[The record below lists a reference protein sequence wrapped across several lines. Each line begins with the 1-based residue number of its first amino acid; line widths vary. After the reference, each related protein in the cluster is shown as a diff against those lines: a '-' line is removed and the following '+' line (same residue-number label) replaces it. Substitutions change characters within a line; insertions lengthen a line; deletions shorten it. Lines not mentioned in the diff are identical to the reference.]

1 MSNTPSRLTRRARRD
16 GPLALGL
23 TLLAGLI
30 SQAYAQTATQPQAQ
44 PTEQQQQ
51 QAKLDTVVVTGIRA
65 SLESSANA
73 KRNSVGFID
82 SISAEDMGK
91 FPDSNIAE
99 SIARIPGV
107 TLTREITGEGL
118 QIQIRGL
125 GTNFTRILLNGAPVA
140 SASTGRTDTG
150 SANREVDMDF
160 LPGEL
165 FSRVTVIKSPT
176 ADMLEGGAAG
186 IVDMRS
192 ARPFDRKGFRTAF
205 TLTGTKNQQ
214 ADKWGNRGSALVSNT
229 WDNTFGVLAG
239 VAWATNKV
247 KTTGFESIG
256 WTNANLSAA
265 QGASLG
271 SSRNSTGGGNWTI
284 PGTVPSN
291 AGNGLTPGATID
303 EAFLLA
309 HNPGLTTQQID
320 NTLIPRLGRSMVSEG
335 SRDRLNGILSIEVRP
350 NSSAKLFLDAIY
362 GHKKNSFERVDMD
375 WVGRNGSA
383 IPLNMQVDKNDC
395 SNGCTV
401 TKATFANSQYFLEYR
416 PYTED
421 TKFQGINPGMNLK
434 ITDALS
440 IDVQANAT
448 RSDFRRDS
456 PTVLFQTVA
465 NSGLTTQYDN
475 TSGVPHLSV
484 SNALTGAT
492 DILNTPSSFG
502 WNGGRLN
509 QQTEMRSVRTSGLR
523 GSVDIDA
530 DIFDIKFGGA
540 YDDVSRRIS
549 TLDNSGYWENIAC
562 RRNVNVFLPGPNT
575 TNTGGSCN
583 GAGAAGPAAGA
594 YPGYG
599 TGYTAGA
606 SPASLQFLGSTIP
619 NAAVP
624 GYLRPTSNGYV
635 TLDWARFAKDS
646 GYAAAVAAAMPGTAN
661 SNNNVAPGFF
671 EEKVTSIFGEINGD
685 TKVLGNQLRYNVG
698 ARYSTTDQTFAT
710 LTQPA
715 DPRNATLADGGRY
728 PTPVVENYTTTTYSN
743 FLPSGSLAYNIRPD
757 LLARA
762 SMSKTITR
770 ADPTQLR
777 ALSLSFTDP
786 AAQNGQ
792 LTNPDLKPYESKNT
806 DLGLEW
812 YTGREGYVAVA
823 WFQKAIQG
831 FTANRTLNVTF
842 ADLNTYGVN
851 WTQGG
856 LTDTQRTG
864 LYTRAGLPV
873 PTNLSALPSAS
884 DLAAINALP
893 ITLTQTQNTADELKI
908 KGLELTVQQP
918 LDLITSYLRGFGV
931 SANYTKV
938 KQSGANVATGVPP
951 YTYNLAAYYEGKW
964 GGFRVTKTFT
974 KGSQSSGTGQN
985 GIGAAAFFT
994 QDYAQVDFTS
1004 RLNLGE
1010 VIGWKKDLQATFDIF
1025 NVTRA
1030 TQRTNFQFSNAPY
1043 AIYASGRTYQVGLRT
1058 SF

>member
-1 MSNTPSRLTRRARRD
+1 MNATLSRYDRRARR
-16 GPLALGL
+16 GHQLAVGT

-30 SQAYAQTATQPQAQ
+30 AQAYAQAPAPSAQ
-44 PTEQQQQ
+44 
-51 QAKLDTVVVTGIRA
+51 LDTVVVTGIRA
-65 SLESSANA
+65 ALESSANA
-73 KRNSVGFID
+73 KKNAVGFID
-82 SISAEDMGK
+82 AITAEDMGK

-99 SIARIPGV
+99 SISRIPGV

-160 LPGEL
+160 MPGEL

-176 ADMLEGGAAG
+176 ASMLEGGAAG

-192 ARPFDRKGFRTAF
+192 ARPFDKKGFRTAV

-214 ADKWGNRGSALVSNT
+214 AEKWGNRGSVLVSNT
-229 WDNTFGVLAG
+229 WDNMLGVLAG
-239 VAWATNKV
+239 VAWSTNKV

-271 SSRNSTGGGNWTI
+271 AARNSTGGGNWTI
-284 PGTVPSN
+284 PGTVPAN
-291 AGNGLTPGATID
+291 AGNGLTTGAVID
-303 EAFLLA
+303 EAFLLGK
-309 HNPGLTTQQID
+309 NPGLTIQQID
-320 NTLIPRLGRSMVSEG
+320 NAIIPRLGRAMVSEG
-335 SRDRLNGILSIEVRP
+335 NRDRQNAILSVELRP
-350 NSSAKLFLDAIY
+350 NNSVKFFLDTIY
-362 GHKKNSFERVDMD
+362 GHKKNEFERVDMN
-375 WVGRNGSA
+375 WVGRNGSS
-383 IPLNMQVDKNDC
+383 IPLNMTVDKSDC
-395 SNGCTV
+395 ANGCTV
-401 TKATFANSQYFLEYR
+401 TKGTFANAQYFMEYR
-416 PYTED
+416 PYTEE
-421 TKFQGINPGMNLK
+421 TKFHSVNPGLNLK
-434 ITDALS
+434 IIDGLS
-440 IDVQANAT
+440 LDVQANMT
-448 RSDFRRDS
+448 RSNFQRSS
-456 PTVLFQTVA
+456 PTVLFQTLGS
-465 NSGLTTQYDN
+465 SGITTEYDN
-475 TSGVPHLSV
+475 TSGVPKLKAV
-484 SNALTGAT
+484 SPDGNTNL
-492 DILNTPSSFG
+492 LNTPSAFG

-509 QQTEMRSVRTSGLR
+509 QQDELRSIRTHGIR
-523 GSVDIDA
+523 GNLDIDA
-530 DIFDIKFGGA
+530 GIFDVKVGGA
-540 YDDVSRRIS
+540 FDSVARRIN

-583 GAGAAGPAAGA
+583 GAGASGPAAGA

-599 TGYTAGA
+599 TGFTAGA
-606 SPASLQFLGSTIP
+606 NPATLQFLGSTIA
-619 NAAVP
+619 NSAVP
-624 GYLRPTSNGYV
+624 GYLHSTSNGFV
-635 TLDWARFAKDS
+635 SLDWARFAKDS
-646 GYAAAVAAAMPGTAN
+646 GYQMARDAATFGTAN

-671 EEKVTSIFGEINGD
+671 QERVSSIFTEINGE
-685 TKVLGNQLRYNVG
+685 TTVFGNELRYNG
-698 ARYSTTDQTFAT
+698 GMRYASTEQTFAT
-710 LTQPA
+710 LTTPA
-715 DPRNATLADGGRY
+715 DPRNAAQSLADGGRY
-728 PTPVVENYTTTTYSN
+728 PAVLTQSYTTTTYGN
-743 FLPSGSLAYNIRPD
+743 LLPSGSLAYSIRPN

-792 LTNPDLKPYESKNT
+792 LTNPDLQPYKSKNT

-812 YTGREGYVAVA
+812 YTGREGYVALA
-823 WFQKAIQG
+823 WFKKGIQG
-831 FTANRTLNVTF
+831 FTATRTLNVSF

-873 PTNLSALPSAS
+873 PSDLTAVPTGSA
-884 DLAAINALP
+884 LAAINALGV
-893 ITLTQTQNTADELKI
+893 TLTQTQNTTDELQI

-918 LDLITSYLRGFGV
+918 LDLLTSYLKGFGV

-951 YTYNLAAYYEGKW
+951 YTYNLAAYYEGRF

-974 KGSQSSGTGQN
+974 KGSQTSGAGQN
-985 GIGAAAFFT
+985 GITAAAFFGL
-994 QDYAQVDFTS
+994 DYAQVDFTS
-1004 RLNLGE
+1004 RLNIGE
-1010 VIGWKKDLQATFDIF
+1010 VFGWKRDLQATFDVF
-1025 NVTRA
+1025 NVSKA
-1030 TQRTNFQFSNAPY
+1030 SQRTNFQFSNAPY
-1043 AIYASGRTYQVGLRT
+1043 AIYEPGRTYQIGLRA

>member
-1 MSNTPSRLTRRARRD
+1 MSKNDSRLNRRVRRQ
-16 GPLALGL
+16 LAMGS
-23 TLLAGLI
+23 TLLGGLI
-30 SQAYAQTATQPQAQ
+30 VQAYAQTAPAQ
-44 PTEQQQQ
+44 PAQDN
-51 QAKLDTVVVTGIRA
+51 KLDTVVVTGIRA

-73 KRNSVGFID
+73 KKNAVGFLDAIT
-82 SISAEDMGK
+82 AEDMGK

-107 TLTREITGEGL
+107 TMTREITGEGL

-165 FSRVTVIKSPT
+165 FSRVSVIKSPT
-176 ADMLEGGAAG
+176 ASLLEGGAAG

-192 ARPFDRKGFRTAF
+192 ARPFDRKGLRSAF

-214 ADKWGNRGSALVSNT
+214 AEDWGNRGSALVSNT
-229 WDNTFGVLAG
+229 WGDTFGVLAG
-239 VAWATNKV
+239 VAWSTNKV

-256 WTNANLSAA
+256 WTNANLSAS

-271 SSRNSTGGGNWTI
+271 SARNSTGGGNWTI
-284 PGTVPSN
+284 PGTVPAN
-291 AGNGLTPGATID
+291 AGNGLTAGATIN

-309 HNPGLTTQQID
+309 NNPGLTIQQID
-320 NTLIPRLGRSMVSEG
+320 NAIIPRLGRAMVAEG
-335 SRDRLNGILSIEVRP
+335 SRDRQNAILSMEARP
-350 NSSAKLFLDAIY
+350 NGAVKMFLDAIY
-362 GHKKNSFERVDMD
+362 GHKKNQFQRVDIN

-383 IPLNMQVDKNDC
+383 IPVNMKVDRSDC
-395 SNGCTV
+395 ANGCVV
-401 TKATFANSQYFLEYR
+401 TKGTFANSQYFLEYR
-416 PYTED
+416 PYTEE
-421 TKFQGINPGMNLK
+421 TTFHSINPGINLR
-434 ITDALS
+434 ITDAISL
-440 IDVQANAT
+440 DVQANKT
-448 RSDFRRDS
+448 RSDFHRQS
-456 PTVLFQTVA
+456 PTVLFQTVLG
-465 NSGLTTQYDN
+465 SGLTTEYDN
-475 TSGVPHLSV
+475 SSGVPQLKAISPDG
-484 SNALTGAT
+484 NASL
-492 DILNTPSSFG
+492 LNTPGAFG

-509 QQTEMRSVRTSGLR
+509 QQDELRSIRTSGLR
-523 GSVDIDA
+523 GHFDIDTGIV
-530 DIFDIKFGGA
+530 DVKFGGA
-540 YDDVSRRIS
+540 HDSVSRRIN

-575 TNTGGSCN
+575 VNPGPCN
-583 GAGAAGPAAGA
+583 GAGAPGPAAGT

-599 TGYTAGA
+599 TGFTAGA
-606 SPASLQFLGSTIP
+606 SPSSLQFQGSTIA
-619 NAAVP
+619 NSAVP
-624 GYLRPTSNGYV
+624 GYLLPTSNGFV
-635 TLDWARFAKDS
+635 TLDWGRFAKDS
-646 GYAAAVAAAMPGTAN
+646 GYQLARDKASYGTAN

-671 EEKVTSIFGEINGD
+671 QEKVSSIFTEVNGD
-685 TKVLGNQLRYNVG
+685 ATVLGNELRYNLG
-698 ARYSTTDQTFAT
+698 ARYATTEQTFAT
-710 LTQPA
+710 LTAPA
-715 DPRNATLADGGRY
+715 DPRNAALSLADGGRY
-728 PTPVVENYTTTTYSN
+728 PAQVVETLTTTTYSN
-743 FLPSGSLAYNIRPD
+743 FLPSASLAYNLRSN

-812 YTGREGYVAVA
+812 YTGREGYIALA
-823 WFQKAIQG
+823 WFKKGIQG

-856 LTDTQRTG
+856 LTDTQKTG

-873 PTNLSALPSAS
+873 PADLAAAPTGAA
-884 DLAAINALP
+884 LAAINGLGV
-893 ITLTQTQNTADELKI
+893 TLTQTQNTADELQI

-918 LDLITSYLRGFGV
+918 LDLLTSYLKGFGV

-951 YTYNLAAYYEGKW
+951 YTYNLAAYYEGRF

-974 KGSQSSGTGQN
+974 KGSQTSGTGQN
-985 GIGAAAFFT
+985 GITAAAFFGL
-994 QDYAQVDFTS
+994 DYDQVDFTS
-1004 RLNLGE
+1004 RVNLGE
-1010 VIGWKKDLQATFDIF
+1010 FLGWKKDLQATFDVF
-1025 NVTRA
+1025 NVTRSS
-1030 TQRTNFQFSNAPY
+1030 QRTNFQFANAPY
-1043 AIYASGRTYQVGLRT
+1043 AIYEPGRTYQVGLRA

>member
-1 MSNTPSRLTRRARRD
+1 MSTTDSRPDRRVRSGR
-16 GPLALGL
+16 LALGT

-30 SQAYAQTATQPQAQ
+30 AQAYAQTAPA
-44 PTEQQQQ
+44 TEQ
-51 QAKLDTVVVTGIRA
+51 KLDTVVVTGIRA

-73 KRNSVGFID
+73 KKNSVGFID
-82 SISAEDMGK
+82 AITAEDMGK

-99 SIARIPGV
+99 SISRIPGV

-165 FSRVTVIKSPT
+165 FSRVTVVKSPT
-176 ADMLEGGAAG
+176 ASMLEGGAAG

-192 ARPFDRKGFRTAF
+192 SRPFDKKGFRSAF

-229 WDNTFGVLAG
+229 WGNTFGVLAG
-239 VAWATNKV
+239 VAWSTNKV

-271 SSRNSTGGGNWTI
+271 TARNSTGGGNWTI
-284 PGTVPSN
+284 PGTVPAN
-291 AGNGLTPGATID
+291 AGNGLTAGTTID

-309 HNPGLTTQQID
+309 HNPGVTTQQLD
-320 NTLIPRLGRSMVSEG
+320 NALIPRLGRQMVSDG
-335 SRDRLNGILSIEVRP
+335 SRDRQNAILSMEARP
-350 NSSAKLFLDAIY
+350 NSSAKFFVDAIY
-362 GHKKNSFERVDMD
+362 GHKKNQFERVDMD

-383 IPLNMQVDKNDC
+383 IPLNMTVDKSDC
-395 SNGCTV
+395 ANGCTV
-401 TKATFANSQYFLEYR
+401 TKATFANSQYFMEYR

-421 TKFQGINPGMNLK
+421 TTFHSINPGLNLK
-434 ITDALS
+434 ITDAISL
-440 IDVQANAT
+440 DVQANAT

-456 PTVLFQTVA
+456 PTVLLQTVLG
-465 NSGLTTQYDN
+465 SGLTTTYDN
-475 TSGVPHLSV
+475 TSGVPHLSA
-484 SNALTGAT
+484 SNPLTGAT
-492 DILNTPSSFG
+492 DILNTPSAFG

-509 QQTEMRSVRTSGLR
+509 QQTEMRSIRTSGLR
-523 GSVDIDA
+523 GAIDIDA
-530 DIFDIKFGGA
+530 DIVDIKFGGA
-540 YDDVSRRIS
+540 YDSVSRRIS

-562 RRNVNVFLPGPNT
+562 RRNLNVYLPGPNT
-575 TNTGGSCN
+575 TNSGGSCN
-583 GAGAAGPAAGA
+583 GAGAAGAAAGA

-606 SPASLQFLGSTIP
+606 NPASLQFLGSAIP
-619 NAAVP
+619 NASLP
-624 GYLRPTSNGYV
+624 GYLRATSNGFV

-646 GYAAAVAAAMPGTAN
+646 GYAAAVATATPGTAN

-671 EEKVTSIFGEINGD
+671 QEKVTSVFTEVNGD
-685 TKVLGNQLRYNVG
+685 TTVLGNQLRYNAG
-698 ARYSTTDQTFAT
+698 ARYATTQQTFAT
-710 LTQPA
+710 LTTPA
-715 DPRNATLADGGRY
+715 DPRNAAQSLADGGRY
-728 PTPVVENYTTTTYSN
+728 PAPVVESYTTTTYGN
-743 FLPSGSLAYNIRPD
+743 FLPSASLAYNLRPD

-792 LTNPDLKPYESKNT
+792 LTNPDLKPYKSKNT
-806 DLGLEW
+806 DLGIEW
-812 YTGREGYVAVA
+812 YTGREGYVALA
-823 WFQKAIQG
+823 WFQKGIQG
-831 FTANRTLNVTF
+831 FTATRTMNVTF
-842 ADLNTYGVN
+842 NDLNQYGVN
-851 WTQGG
+851 WASG
-856 LTDTQRTG
+856 LTDTQKTG

-873 PTNLSALPSAS
+873 PADLSATPSAAN
-884 DLAAINALP
+884 LALINALGV
-893 ITLTQTQNTADELKI
+893 TLTQTQNTSDELKI

-918 LDLITSYLRGFGV
+918 LDIVTSYLKGFGV

-951 YTYNLAAYYEGKW
+951 YTYNLAAYYEGTY

-985 GIGAAAFFT
+985 GITAAAFYGM
-994 QDYAQVDFTS
+994 DYAQVDFTS

-1010 VIGWKKDLQATFDIF
+1010 IMGNIVGWKKDLQATFDVF
-1025 NVTRA
+1025 NVTRSQ
-1030 TQRTNFQFSNAPY
+1030 QRTNFQFSNAPY
-1043 AIYASGRTYQVGLRT
+1043 AIYQPGRTYQVGLRA

>member
-1 MSNTPSRLTRRARRD
+1 MTTFHSRTTRRARKQ
-16 GPLALGL
+16 LALGT

-30 SQAYAQTATQPQAQ
+30 SQAYAQTPAPA
-44 PTEQQQQ
+44 PEQQ
-51 QAKLDTVVVTGIRA
+51 KLDTVVLTGIRA
-65 SLESSANA
+65 ALESSANA
-73 KRNSVGFID
+73 KRNAVGFVD
-82 SISAEDMGK
+82 SITAEDIGK

-99 SIARIPGV
+99 SISRIPGV

-125 GTNFTRILLNGAPVA
+125 GTNFTRVLLNGAPVA

-165 FSRVTVIKSPT
+165 FSRVSVIKSPT
-176 ADMLEGGAAG
+176 ASMLEGGAAG

-192 ARPFDRKGFRTAF
+192 ARPFDKKGLRTAF

-214 ADKWGNRGSALVSNT
+214 ADKWGNRGSALISNT
-229 WDNTFGVLAG
+229 WDNAFGVLAG
-239 VAWATNKV
+239 VAWSTNKV

-256 WTNANLSAA
+256 WTNANLSAT

-271 SSRNSTGGGNWTI
+271 TARNSTGGGNWTI
-284 PGTVPSN
+284 PGTVPAG
-291 AGNGLTPGATID
+291 AGNGLTTGATIN

-309 HNPGLTTQQID
+309 NNPGLTTQQLD
-320 NTLIPRLGRSMVSEG
+320 NALIPRLGRAMVAEG
-335 SRDRLNGILSIEVRP
+335 DRNRLNGILSLEARP
-350 NSSAKLFLDAIY
+350 NSSVKLFLDAIY
-362 GHKKNSFERVDMD
+362 GHKKNEFERVDMD

-383 IPLNMQVDKNDC
+383 IPLNMTVDKQDC
-395 SNGCTV
+395 ANGCTV

-421 TKFQGINPGMNLK
+421 TKFHSINPGINLK

-440 IDVQANAT
+440 LDVQANAT

-456 PTVLFQTVA
+456 PTVLLQTVLG
-465 NSGLTTQYDN
+465 SGITTQYDN
-475 TSGVPHLSV
+475 TSGVPHLTA
-484 SNALTGAT
+484 SNPLTGGT
-492 DILNTPSSFG
+492 NILNDPNSFG

-523 GSVDIDA
+523 AAFDVDTDVV
-530 DIFDIKFGGA
+530 DIKFGGA
-540 YDDVSRRIS
+540 YDSVSRRIS

-562 RRNVNVFLPGPNT
+562 RRNVNAFLPGPNT
-575 TNTGGSCN
+575 VNPGPCN
-583 GAGAAGPAAGA
+583 GAGAAGPAAST

-606 SPASLQFLGSTIP
+606 SPASLQFLGSAIP
-619 NAAVP
+619 NASIP
-624 GYLRPTSNGYV
+624 SYLRYTANGFV

-646 GYAAAVAAAMPGTAN
+646 SYAAAVASALPGTAN
-661 SNNNVAPGFF
+661 SNNNVAPGVFQ
-671 EEKVTSIFGEINGD
+671 EKVTSIFTEVNGE
-685 TKVLGNQLRYNVG
+685 TAVLGNKLRYNAG
-698 ARYSTTDQTFAT
+698 ARYATTEQTFAS
-710 LTQPA
+710 LTTPA
-715 DPRNATLADGGRY
+715 DPRNAAQNLADGGRY
-728 PTPVVENYTTTTYSN
+728 PAAVVESYTTTTYGN
-743 FLPSGSLAYNIRPD
+743 FLPSASLAYNLRPD
-757 LLARA
+757 VLARA

-777 ALSLSFTDP
+777 ALALSFTDP

-792 LTNPDLKPYESKNT
+792 LTNPDLKPYKSKNT

-812 YTGREGYVAVA
+812 YTGREGYVALA
-823 WFQKAIQG
+823 WFKKGIQG
-831 FTANRTLNVTF
+831 FTANRTLNLTF
-842 ADLNTYGVN
+842 ADLNQYGVN

-873 PTNLSALPSAS
+873 PANLAAVPSAA
-884 DLAAINALP
+884 DLAAINALGV
-893 ITLTQTQNTADELKI
+893 TLTQTQNTADELQI

-918 LDLITSYLRGFGV
+918 LDLITSYLKGFGV

-951 YTYNLAAYYEGKW
+951 YTYNLAAYYEGRF

-985 GIGAAAFFT
+985 GITAAAFFG

-1004 RLNLGE
+1004 RVNVGEILGNF
-1010 VIGWKKDLQATFDIF
+1010 IGWKKDLQATFDVF

-1030 TQRTNFQFSNAPY
+1030 RQRTNFQFANAPY
-1043 AIYASGRTYQVGLRT
+1043 AIYEPGRTYQVGLRA

>member
-1 MSNTPSRLTRRARRD
+1 MSKTLSRRSRRMRLD
-16 GPLALGL
+16 GRLALGT
-23 TLLAGLI
+23 TLLAGLVA
-30 SQAYAQTATQPQAQ
+30 QAYAQTAPAQ
-44 PTEQQQQ
+44 PSQPAPANQ
-51 QAKLDTVVVTGIRA
+51 LDTVVVTGIRA
-65 SLESSANA
+65 SLESSANKKKNA
-73 KRNSVGFID
+73 VGFLDAIT
-82 SISAEDMGK
+82 AEDMGK

-107 TLTREITGEGL
+107 TMTREITGEGL

-165 FSRVTVIKSPT
+165 FSSVSVIKSPT
-176 ADMLEGGAAG
+176 AAMLEGGAAG

-192 ARPFDRKGFRTAF
+192 ARPFDRKGLRTAF

-214 ADKWGNRGSALVSNT
+214 AEKWGNRGSALISNI
-229 WDNTFGVLAG
+229 WGDTFGVLAG
-239 VAWATNKV
+239 VAWSTNKV
-247 KTTGFESIG
+247 KTAGFESIG

-271 SSRNSTGGGNWTI
+271 AGRNNTGGGNWSI
-284 PGTVPSN
+284 PGTVPAN
-291 AGNGLTPGATID
+291 AGNGLTTGATID

-309 HNPGLTTQQID
+309 RNPGLTIQQID
-320 NTLIPRLGRSMVSEG
+320 NAIIPRLGRAMIAEG
-335 SRDRLNGILSIEVRP
+335 SRDRENAIVSLEARP
-350 NSSAKLFLDAIY
+350 NSSVRMFLDAIY
-362 GHKKNSFERVDMD
+362 GHKKNEFERVDMN
-375 WVGRNGSA
+375 WVGRNGSS
-383 IPLNMQVDKNDC
+383 IPVNMTVDRSDC
-395 SNGCTV
+395 ANGCVV
-401 TKATFANSQYFLEYR
+401 TKGTFANSQYFLEYR

-421 TKFQGINPGMNLK
+421 TKFQSLNPGLHLQ

-440 IDVQANAT
+440 IDVQANKT
-448 RSDFRRDS
+448 RSDFHRQS
-456 PTVLFQTVA
+456 PTVLFQTVLG
-465 NSGLTTQYDN
+465 SGLTTEYDN
-475 TSGVPHLSV
+475 TSGVPKLRAIS
-484 SNALTGAT
+484 ADGDADL
-492 DILNTPSSFG
+492 LNTPSAFG

-509 QQTEMRSVRTSGLR
+509 QQDELRSIRTSGLR
-523 GSVDIDA
+523 GSIDIDA
-530 DIFDIKFGGA
+530 DLFEVKFGGA
-540 YDDVSRRIS
+540 HDSVSRRIN

-575 TNTGGSCN
+575 VNPGPCN
-583 GAGAAGPAAGA
+583 GAGAAGAAA
-594 YPGYG
+594 DTYPGYG
-599 TGYTAGA
+599 TGFTAGA
-606 SPASLQFLGSTIP
+606 SPASLQFQGSTIA
-619 NAAVP
+619 NSAVP
-624 GYLRPTSNGYV
+624 GYLRPTSNGFV
-635 TLDWARFAKDS
+635 TLDWARFAQDS
-646 GYAAAVAAAMPGTAN
+646 GYQLARDKASYGTAN

-671 EEKVTSIFGEINGD
+671 QERVSSIFTEVNGEAS
-685 TKVLGNQLRYNVG
+685 VLGNQLRYNVG
-698 ARYSTTDQTFAT
+698 ARYATTEQTFAT
-710 LTQPA
+710 LTAPA
-715 DPRNATLADGGRY
+715 DPRNAAQNLADGGRY
-728 PTPVVENYTTTTYSN
+728 PAQVVETLTTTTYSN
-743 FLPSGSLAYNIRPD
+743 FLPSGSLAYNLRPNV
-757 LLARA
+757 LARA

-812 YTGREGYVAVA
+812 YTGREGYIALA
-823 WFQKAIQG
+823 WFRKGIQG
-831 FTANRTLNVTF
+831 FTANRTLNVSF

-856 LTDTQRTG
+856 LTDTQKTG

-873 PTNLSALPSAS
+873 PADLAAVPTGTA
-884 DLAAINALP
+884 LAAINALGV
-893 ITLTQTQNTADELKI
+893 TLTQTQNTADELQI

-918 LDLITSYLRGFGV
+918 LDLITSYLKGFGV

-951 YTYNLAAYYEGKW
+951 YTYNLAAYYEGRF

-974 KGSQSSGTGQN
+974 KGSQTSGTGQN
-985 GIGAAAFFT
+985 GIGAAAFFGL
-994 QDYAQVDFTS
+994 DYDQVDFTS

-1010 VIGWKKDLQATFDIF
+1010 LIGWKQDLQATFDIF
-1025 NVTRA
+1025 NVTRSS
-1030 TQRTNFQFSNAPY
+1030 QRTNFQFANAPY
-1043 AIYASGRTYQVGLRT
+1043 AIYEPGRTYQIGLRA